1 MDDRQELDWQRQA
14 GTRRPVTIGAPDAH
28 EPASSHKAW
37 SGRSW
42 LLLAMAIAALFT
54 LEAALSSTALITP
67 INRFFLDAMRGLGAL
82 VGLACGIIV
91 AVSDR
96 EIGKFRK
103 IVTVL
108 FLPFMIGFLFDGLA
122 WRMAD
127 WWEFGLSSAP
137 FSPASYRIKSVDHG
151 RKGSRDSIEIDPY
164 ATGEATHIPV
174 PPEQYRALFG
184 QASDYCVTV
193 QQRTSASGAIEIR
206 TDGEFTLQRPAPIAL
221 ERCAAP
227 AVNPWRLETPAR

>member
-1 MDDRQELDWQRQA
+1 M
-14 GTRRPVTIGAPDAH
+14 GV
-28 EPASSHKAW
+28 
-37 SGRSW
+37 
-42 LLLAMAIAALFT
+42 AALFM

-67 INRFFLDAMRGLGAL
+67 INPFFLNAMRGLGAL
-82 VGLACGIIV
+82 VGLACGIVV
-91 AVSDR
+91 AFRDSDL
-96 EIGKFRK
+96 GKFRK

-127 WWEFGLSSAP
+127 WWEFGLSPAR

-184 QASDYCVTV
+184 QASDYCVIV
-193 QQRTSASGAIEIR
+193 QQRKSASGAIEIR
-206 TDGEFTLQRPAPIAL
+206 TDGEFTLQRPAPIEL

-227 AVNPWRLETPAR
+227 AVNPWRLEASSGPN